1 MPSALN
7 DNHSVMVMC
16 EGHVPDRSG
25 CPRASQRE
33 WVKVL
38 APKIKEGRWP
48 TVQGMPSINK
58 ADMVTAAAACV
69 TKATQHPLSHVAV
82 SIGVNVKSPDM
93 FRSDYMFDPIVGALR
108 DIGWIH
114 PDDVP
119 DVVIGVLCDAGQPL
133 GTLVQVVDEAEMQQ
147 EGDDDITQVIKTMA
161 EKVDVMEKRISP
173 EALGKAIFEAPL
185 PKKEEE
191 RIGALALDKGKII
204 SRMGNTF
211 VKQENGDVKVY
222 DTATGTWLDTMVPQH
237 GKGSYVDKEEP
248 ADAS

>member
-147 EGDDDITQVIKTMA
+147 EGDDDITQVIKAMA
-161 EKVDVMEKRISP
+161 EKVEAIEKSLKP
-173 EALGKAIFEAPL
+173 EALGKAIFNAPY
-185 PKKEEE
+185 PCKE
-191 RIGALALDKGKII
+191 GK
-204 SRMGNTF
+204 
-211 VKQENGDVKVY
+211 
-222 DTATGTWLDTMVPQH
+222 
-237 GKGSYVDKEEP
+237 P
-248 ADAS
+248 ADAT